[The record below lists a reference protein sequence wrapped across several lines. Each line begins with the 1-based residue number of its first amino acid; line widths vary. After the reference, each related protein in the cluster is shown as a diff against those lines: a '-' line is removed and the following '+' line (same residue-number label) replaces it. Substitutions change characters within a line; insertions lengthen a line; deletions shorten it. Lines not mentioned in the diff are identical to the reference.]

1 MARVLGGCGDTGWDS
16 ATFFRKPVD
25 VVGRNSGY
33 TYSDLQESRQAR
45 PFSDSD
51 LVDASGSC
59 PAAAAPPAAAGGP
72 AGGPGAPRTYT
83 AALRGGVGLGM
94 TECEVV
100 TRAGPPNSVQL
111 GRNPN
116 GDRTAILSYQS
127 GPRPGV
133 YHFER
138 GRLMQMDRVEVAPP
152 PPPKKPAKTKKRPA
166 ANHAAQSMIRKMPAL
181 GLDPRVDTGFPKR
194 SCSIKNA
201 RAQIASIRSDCAL
214 AASQD
219 LRSLD
224 PADQ

>member
-1 MARVLGGCGDTGWDS
+1 LAALAMASVLGGCGDVGWD
-16 ATFFRKPVD
+16 AGTLFRKPVD
-25 VVGRNSGY
+25 VVGRSSGY
-33 TYSDLQESRQAR
+33 TYSDLQESRQSR
-45 PFSDSD
+45 PVSDND

-59 PAAAAPPAAAGGP
+59 PAAAPQAAAGGP
-72 AGGPGAPRTYT
+72 AGGPGVPGAGAP
-83 AALRGGVGLGM
+83 ALGEGVGLGM

-152 PPPKKPAKTKKRPA
+152 PPQKKPAKTKKPPA
-166 ANHAAQSMIRKMPAL
+166 ANHAAYTNSH
-181 GLDPRVDTGFPKR
+181 
-194 SCSIKNA
+194 
-201 RAQIASIRSDCAL
+201 
-214 AASQD
+214 
-219 LRSLD
+219 
-224 PADQ
+224 

>member
-1 MARVLGGCGDTGWDS
+1 VYLGSVRSGLLAALAMAGVLGGCGDVGWDS
-16 ATFFRKPVD
+16 ATLFRKPID

-33 TYSDLQESRQAR
+33 TYSDLQESRQGR
-45 PFSDSD
+45 PVTDSD

-59 PAAAAPPAAAGGP
+59 PAAAAAPAAAGGP
-72 AGGPGAPRTYT
+72 GAPAGYVP
-83 AALRGGVGLGM
+83 ALGEGVGLGM

-100 TRAGPPNSVQL
+100 SRAGAPNSVQL

-152 PPPKKPAKTKKRPA
+152 PPQKKPAKTKKPPA
-166 ANHAAQSMIRKMPAL
+166 ANHAA
-181 GLDPRVDTGFPKR
+181 
-194 SCSIKNA
+194 
-201 RAQIASIRSDCAL
+201 
-214 AASQD
+214 
-219 LRSLD
+219 
-224 PADQ
+224 